1 MFSLNRAEIIGNL
14 TRDPETR
21 ALPSGQTVCS
31 FAVATNRRWRDKDG
45 NTKEDTQYH
54 EVTMWGK
61 QGELATQMLSKG
73 KKVYIEGRLQT
84 SSWDGTDGVKRTKTE
99 IVAENFIPLAP
110 KEGGTPSWS
119 ESAPNSNAPADD
131 GSTSTK
137 KPDDPVA
144 KTASAT
150 DEINLDDIPF

>member
-1 MFSLNRAEIIGNL
+1 MFSLNRATIVGNL

-54 EVTMWGK
+54 EVTAWGK
-61 QGELATQMLSKG
+61 LGEFCAQFLTKG

-84 SSWDGTDGVKRTKTE
+84 NSWEGTDGAKRSRTE
-99 IVAENFIPLAP
+99 IVAENFIPLSPKDGAP
-110 KEGGTPSWS
+110 MADFGASDTIPSGPD
-119 ESAPNSNAPADD
+119 EEPKK
-131 GSTSTK
+131 TK
-137 KPDDPVA
+137 
-144 KTASAT
+144 T
-150 DEINLDDIPF
+150 DSKSDVGEEINLDDIPF